1 MGDARGRFCYHPGS
15 MPRFALILL
24 KRLLLLLPVVF
35 LVVTVVFLLVHLVPG
50 DPARLIVG
58 ENAPQE
64 TYLAMRS
71 RMRLDRPLLDQYA
84 AFWTEDILTG
94 ELGRDY
100 VTNEP
105 NIDRVMRRYPATI
118 LLAVTALIVVVLIS
132 IPLGITAATHRGGL
146 VDAVS
151 SVVALLGVSLPG
163 FALAPILILFFSVK
177 LRLLPVS
184 GTGSVAHLVLP
195 AATLGFALAAIVT
208 RIVRSSVI
216 EELGEDYVRTARA
229 KGLAEGRVLYKHVLK
244 NSLIPVVTILGL
256 QFGVLLAG
264 AIVTEFIFSWP
275 GIGSLLLESINQR
288 NYSLTQSC
296 ILIIAITYVLVNTA
310 TDLLYRWL
318 DPRIKME

>member
-1 MGDARGRFCYHPGS
+1 
-15 MPRFALILL
+15 MPRILLILVR
-24 KRLLLLLPVVF
+24 RLLLLIPVIF
-35 LVVTVVFLLVHLVPG
+35 LVVTFVFLLVHLVPG

-58 ENAPQE
+58 ENASPEAYQE
-64 TYLAMRS
+64 MRT
-71 RMRLDRPLLDQYA
+71 RMRLDRPLLAQYV
-84 AFWTEDILTG
+84 AFWREDILTG

-105 NIDRVMRRYPATI
+105 NVKRVMRRYPATL
-118 LLAVTALIVVVLIS
+118 LLAVSALAVVVVIS
-132 IPLGITAATHRGGL
+132 IPLGVTAATHRGGV
-146 VDAVS
+146 VDAAA
-151 SVVALLGVSLPG
+151 SVVALLGVSLPS
-163 FALAPILILFFSVK
+163 FALAPLLILLFAVK
-177 LRLLPVS
+177 LRMLPVS
-184 GTGSVAHLVLP
+184 GTGSPAHLVLP
-195 AATLGFALAAIVT
+195 ALTLGVALAAVVT

-229 KGLAEGRVLYKHVLK
+229 KGLSERRVLYKHVLK

-275 GIGSLLLESINQR
+275 GVGQLLLESINQR

-296 ILIIAITYVLVNTA
+296 ILIIAITYVLVNTG

-318 DPRIKME
+318 DPRIRVE

>member
-1 MGDARGRFCYHPGS
+1 MRFCYHPPP

-24 KRLLLLLPVVF
+24 KRFLLLLPVVF

-118 LLAVTALIVVVLIS
+118 LLAITALLVVVVIS
-132 IPLGITAATHRGGL
+132 IPLGITAATHRGGP
-146 VDAVS
+146 VDALS

-163 FALAPILILFFSVK
+163 FALAPILILVFSVK

-184 GTGSVAHLVLP
+184 GTGSLAHLVLP
-195 AATLGFALAAIVT
+195 AVTLGFALAAIVT

-229 KGLAEGRVLYKHVLK
+229 KGLTERRVLYKHVLK

-318 DPRIKME
+318 DPRIKVE